1 MRKAAF
7 VENKSLFGVKIQG
20 EFGRESCSCYSSLH
34 QITLRFFLCLE
45 KSGYI
50 SFIIQKMVCQHSD
63 VTHGVGWWPIQWG
76 ENRLLT
82 VWLAGNG
89 LGHVAAGP

>member
-1 MRKAAF
+1 
-7 VENKSLFGVKIQG
+7 
-20 EFGRESCSCYSSLH
+20 
-34 QITLRFFLCLE
+34 
-45 KSGYI
+45 
-50 SFIIQKMVCQHSD
+50 MVCQHSD